1 MIWFRLLVCKSIM
14 WHTNNLHFDTLYT
27 HYLSSHWLRSCRWF
41 WKSASRGRP
50 ERAMHD
56 FHDQW
61 AVQRCVCRYFLQNN
75 REVKHHV
82 YVKRQTRL
90 STTWPS
96 FLFTCRLLFI
106 ISTTKFWYIYTLYSF
121 CHLRP
126 QIARARRGGRRGKAT
141 AVINIKSQEAGTII
155 LQSKLNKLCE

>member
-1 MIWFRLLVCKSIM
+1 M
-14 WHTNNLHFDTLYT
+14 WHVNNLHVDMLYT
-27 HYLSSHWLRSCRWF
+27 HYLSSHWLKCCRWF

-56 FHDQW
+56 FHEQFDFN
-61 AVQRCVCRYFLQNN
+61 CVPCDATQFLQNN

-82 YVKRQTRL
+82 YVKRQTRI

-96 FLFTCRLLFI
+96 FLVTCRLLFI
-106 ISTTKFWYIYTLYSF
+106 ISTTKFWYIYIYTLYSF

-126 QIARARRGGRRGKAT
+126 QIARARRGGRRGEVT
-141 AVINIKSQEAGTII
+141 AVINIKLKEARKII
-155 LQSKLNKLCE
+155 LQGKLNKLCG